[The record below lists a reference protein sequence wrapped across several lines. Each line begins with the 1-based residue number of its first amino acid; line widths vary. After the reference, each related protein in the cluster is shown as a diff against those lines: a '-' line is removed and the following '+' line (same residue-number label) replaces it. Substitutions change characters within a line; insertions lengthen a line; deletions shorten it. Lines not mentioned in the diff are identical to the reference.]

1 MVLLGL
7 LTFLIW
13 NNKWKRFIQ
22 LSRYNSNILEDVA
35 YYNETALNLGN
46 QES

>member
-7 LTFLIW
+7 LNFLIW
-13 NNKWKRFIQ
+13 NNKWKHFIH

-46 QES
+46 QEN